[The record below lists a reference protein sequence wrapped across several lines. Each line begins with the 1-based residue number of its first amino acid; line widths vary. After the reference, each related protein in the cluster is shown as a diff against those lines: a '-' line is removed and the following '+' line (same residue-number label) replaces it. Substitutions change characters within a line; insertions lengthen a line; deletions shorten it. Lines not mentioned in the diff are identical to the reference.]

1 MPATPVHDTAVIDE
15 PWDGGA
21 QQKKLKTPITG
32 AAGKAMYAWYDP
44 KAPDGNKD
52 GFPDAQFGWKLPHHE
67 VSGAGTPGAANIP
80 GVRNAL
86 ARLGQPDTNIPDG
99 DKDATRK
106 HLQHHLDAFNKKPS
120 SKAPVDDGVD
130 EPDQEDEDEDDED
143 TVHPVD
149 STAELLGLRDLPRV
163 GVSATAAIAEE
174 YLPLV
179 RALQAPQPV
188 AGGGKQPEARG
199 RGRGSSTQRVAAG
212 GAIAVL
218 SLQGV
223 ITPRGSLLS
232 RLFGFGSGGLE
243 GFRDSFREALADDE
257 VSAIIIDIDSP
268 GGLIDLVP
276 ETAAEVRA
284 ARGNGKQIVAIANTM
299 AGSAA
304 YWIAAQADEM
314 VVTPSGQVG
323 SIGVYTIHE
332 DVSKLEERIGIKT
345 TVISAGRFKAEGSP
359 WEPLSRGA
367 QQALQSNVDD
377 LYALF
382 VQDVAAGRGVKTAA
396 VTAGYGE
403 GRMVL
408 AAQALPLK
416 MVDRVETIEQTIIRL
431 GGTADDDQPDDDDD
445 DATQPDDPD
454 GDGDDDSEDAPEA
467 RAQSA
472 EGAERLYG
480 EDRREQPAW
489 LL

>member
-1 MPATPVHDTAVIDE
+1 
-15 PWDGGA
+15 
-21 QQKKLKTPITG
+21 
-32 AAGKAMYAWYDP
+32 
-44 KAPDGNKD
+44 
-52 GFPDAQFGWKLPHHE
+52 
-67 VSGAGTPGAANIP
+67 
-80 GVRNAL
+80 
-86 ARLGQPDTNIPDG
+86 
-99 DKDATRK
+99 
-106 HLQHHLDAFNKKPS
+106 
-120 SKAPVDDGVD
+120 
-130 EPDQEDEDEDDED
+130 
-143 TVHPVD
+143 
-149 STAELLGLRDLPRV
+149 
-163 GVSATAAIAEE
+163 
-174 YLPLV
+174 
-179 RALQAPQPV
+179 
-188 AGGGKQPEARG
+188 
-199 RGRGSSTQRVAAG
+199 
-212 GAIAVL
+212 
-218 SLQGV
+218 
-223 ITPRGSLLS
+223 
-232 RLFGFGSGGLE
+232 
-243 GFRDSFREALADDE
+243 
-257 VSAIIIDIDSP
+257 VSAIIIDIDST